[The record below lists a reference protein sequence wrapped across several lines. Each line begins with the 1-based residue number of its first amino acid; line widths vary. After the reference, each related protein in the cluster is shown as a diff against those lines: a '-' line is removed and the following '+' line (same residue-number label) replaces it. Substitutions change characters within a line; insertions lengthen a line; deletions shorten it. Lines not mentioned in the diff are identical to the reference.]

1 MKINQ
6 ILEYRDMCNVC
17 GQTPCNCTHV
27 IEGADERKQN
37 ALWAQITAHEKAAKK
52 SKDLKQQHHL
62 KMADQLRSQLK
73 TSDLNEFAPG
83 SGDDREPNEEEILRQ
98 LAAQWWS
105 GTEQQ
110 MARAQQALEAMGW
123 EIGPDESGDE
133 DAGVYV
139 YRIGDDDGKYTIAF
153 GHSELSLNEAVAEG
167 AGNVGN
173 AIKSLYQKIYAAG
186 DDEVEY
192 FYNDSPIFAQYWD
205 EYEGDLDSIIAEVDP
220 GELQVILD
228 ELESYVQNANLAE
241 GWTKLPSGDYINQ
254 HTGVRS
260 SKPPVKKKRGEKT
273 GAEWDAIEK
282 AKKDKEPGVAEG
294 LNEFA
299 PNDDGGED
307 RDHEY
312 EVYQCNPDDQFDW
325 IGGPIY
331 KTDDMGKAHNI
342 AYNLHKKYPNKAFMI
357 WQERSQGSRGGYGIK
372 DDEQGVAEGS
382 LNEFAPG
389 GNSASSYYAV
399 TANFVNEFAQQKQ
412 EELQDLIDAGWT
424 KQDLAQAGTLEGNA
438 SDIAHFEQVR
448 DSFLKGLKPGFDAY
462 LRSDTQLKDQ
472 LGAYWMENDLPL
484 NQDWEKIYGEPW
496 GDDGLDEGDVTH
508 TPTGLIHRA
517 KDKYGAGE
525 EPFSPVNPGKYA
537 RDLDHVNK
545 QQVKDLDA
553 SMGITWKNRGT
564 KGVEVDESKPKEK
577 EADYGADYQDMVAR
591 VKKLAGLGPLKT
603 VYDPKK
609 RVYRNMPTAVQPKK

>member
-1 MKINQ
+1 MKIDQ
-6 ILEYRDMCNVC
+6 ILAYRDMCNVC

-27 IEGADERKQN
+27 AE
-37 ALWAQITAHEKAAKK
+37 
-52 SKDLKQQHHL
+52 
-62 KMADQLRSQLK
+62 SQ
-73 TSDLNEFAPG
+73 LNEFAPG
-83 SGDDREPNEEEILRQ
+83 NGDDREPNEEEILRQ
-98 LAAQWWS
+98 LASHWWS

-110 MARAQQALEAMGW
+110 MAQAQRTLETLGW

-139 YRIGDDDGKYTIAF
+139 YRIGDDDGRDTIAF
-153 GHSELSLNEAVAEG
+153 SHSELSLDEA
-167 AGNVGN
+167 
-173 AIKSLYQKIYAAG
+173 
-186 DDEVEY
+186 
-192 FYNDSPIFAQYWD
+192 
-205 EYEGDLDSIIAEVDP
+205 
-220 GELQVILD
+220 
-228 ELESYVQNANLAE
+228 
-241 GWTKLPSGDYINQ
+241 
-254 HTGVRS
+254 
-260 SKPPVKKKRGEKT
+260 KKKKKSSRSLRGYFFPGYAYYGSGES
-273 GAEWDAIEK
+273 GEGGGDGVGESINR
-282 AKKDKEPGVAEG
+282 GVAEG
-294 LNEFA
+294 LSDTQKKIEDTILKLEQRLKFA
-299 PNDDGGED
+299 
-307 RDHEY
+307 
-312 EVYQCNPDDQFDW
+312 
-325 IGGPIY
+325 
-331 KTDDMGKAHNI
+331 KTPEQWDNI
-342 AYNLHKKYPNKAFMI
+342 KNRI
-357 WQERSQGSRGGYGIK
+357 ERLQAGLNRSK
-372 DDEQGVAEGS
+372 QGVAEGD

-389 GNSASSYYAV
+389 GDSASSYYAV

-424 KQDLAQAGTLEGNA
+424 KQDLAQAGTLKGQA
-438 SDIAHFEQVR
+438 ADIAHFERVR
-448 DSFLKGLKPGFDAY
+448 DRFLKGLKPGFDAY
-462 LRSDTQLKDQ
+462 LRGDTQLKDQ
-472 LGAYWMENDLPL
+472 LGAYWLENDLPL